1 MSLDLVELDRY
12 FARIGYDG
20 PREPTLPVLH
30 AITAAHTHAIPFEN
44 LDVLLGRPIDLN
56 VGAVFQ
62 KLVVDRRGGYCFE
75 QNGLLLE
82 VLGHLGFDV
91 APLSARVRLQRPRDF
106 TPTRT
111 HVFLRVELGDESWVT
126 DVGVGA
132 LSLTSAVRLVPDVDQ
147 PTPHDARRFVR
158 EGTRWFHQVRFDSD
172 WSDVYEFT
180 LEEMPLVDRE
190 VANWFTSAHP
200 RSHFKDRLMVARA
213 APGGRRFTLLDDEL
227 TVRQRDG
234 RAEKRRVQTQEQL
247 LDVLAGSFDLHF
259 PVGTRFGLSGA
270 SFLGHG

>member
-1 MSLDLVELDRY
+1 
-12 FARIGYDG
+12 
-20 PREPTLPVLH
+20 
-30 AITAAHTHAIPFEN
+30 
-44 LDVLLGRPIDLN
+44 
-56 VGAVFQ
+56 
-62 KLVVDRRGGYCFE
+62 
-75 QNGLLLE
+75 
-82 VLGHLGFDV
+82 
-91 APLSARVRLQRPRDF
+91 
-106 TPTRT
+106 
-111 HVFLRVELGDESWVT
+111 
-126 DVGVGA
+126 
-132 LSLTSAVRLVPDVDQ
+132 
-147 PTPHDARRFVR
+147 
-158 EGTRWFHQVRFDSD
+158 VRFDSD